1 MARGIIFDL
10 DGTLVDSAPDLHAIS
25 NNVLAAHGHSA
36 LTLETVT
43 SFIGNGIP
51 KLVERCFKAV
61 GSPISG
67 QELNKAVEMFLDK
80 YAVEPVKF
88 SKLYPGVLKTLDLLQ
103 AQGYTMGI
111 CTNKTE
117 RLAKLIVEQ
126 MGMEK
131 YFACVAGGD
140 RIEKKKPAPEPLLNC
155 AKEMGC
161 TINNIVYIGDSETDA
176 ATAEAAKV
184 PFVLFSEGYRKVLAS
199 DLYHQALYC
208 RFSHLPHVVRHVVI
222 QG

>member
-10 DGTLVDSAPDLHAIS
+10 DGTLIDSAPDLHAIS
-25 NNVLAAHGHSA
+25 NIVLAAHGHSS
-36 LTLETVT
+36 LTLDTVA

-51 KLVERCFKAV
+51 KLVERCFEAV
-61 GSPISG
+61 GSPIQG
-67 QELNKAVEMFLDK
+67 DDFDKAVEMFLEK
-80 YAVEPVKF
+80 YAAEPAKLSKF
-88 SKLYPGVLKTLDLLQ
+88 YPGVLDTLDMLQ

-126 MGMEK
+126 MGMSK

-140 RIEKKKPAPEPLLNC
+140 RLKEKKPAPEPLWNC

-161 TINNIVYIGDSETDA
+161 TINNIVYVGDSEVDA

-184 PFVLFSEGYRKVLAS
+184 PFVLFTEGYRKMLAS

-208 RFSHLPHVVRHVVI
+208 RFSHLPHLVRHVVI
-222 QG
+222 QD